1 MRFKKDE
8 EFISEVEIKPK
19 TELEQVTKSCFI
31 VFSSKEE
38 HIENVI
44 DSIEMVIKGEY
55 DFTVK
60 RLDKEIG
67 SDESQYETILDIL
80 KECSFGVVILD
91 GLRPNVM
98 FEYGLLKGLGKPV
111 MVFKEKKCQYR
122 CQKFLY

>member
-67 SDESQYETILDIL
+67 SDE
-80 KECSFGVVILD
+80 
-91 GLRPNVM
+91 
-98 FEYGLLKGLGKPV
+98 
-111 MVFKEKKCQYR
+111 R